1 MSAQS
6 IIDQVSWIK
15 RPQGQDEQADRSLSD
30 TVSAIIA
37 RVRQDGDAALR
48 KFSRQFDKLEPQQFE
63 VTAAEI
69 DQALANMDPQTR
81 RDSEFAIS
89 QVRRFAQAQFA
100 TIQPLEVETLP
111 GVHLGHRIIPVQT
124 VGCYVPGGRYPILS
138 APVMS
143 IVPATVAG
151 CEQIIACLPP
161 GAHPT
166 MIAVCHLAGAHRI
179 FKVGGAQAIAAM
191 AWGTESIPAVDKI
204 VGPGNA
210 WVNEAKRQAF
220 GKVGIDALAGP
231 SEIFTVADETA
242 DPRMLAADLLAQAE
256 HDVHTRVGLATTSS
270 DIAQRTLAE
279 IERQLGNLPTAATA
293 GEAWRRQG
301 EIVVCNTE
309 QQLIAFADYM
319 ATEHLQVHTRDPH
332 ATAAKIRNYGSL
344 FIGQNAS
351 VVFSDKCCGTNHTL
365 PTMAAARYTGG
376 LWVGAYVKVCTHQWI
391 DDSGIAAIAEPAI
404 RQSRTEGMQGHRRAA
419 EIRLR
424 PQEIDAIT
432 AGTRD

>member
-1 MSAQS
+1 MLN
-6 IIDQVSWIK
+6 QVSWIK
-15 RPQGQDEQADRSLSD
+15 RPQGQDAQADRSL
-30 TVSAIIA
+30 TEKVSAIIE
-37 RVRQDGDAALR
+37 RVKTEGDTALR
-48 KFSRQFDKLEPQQFE
+48 AFSQQFDNVVPTQFE
-63 VTAAEI
+63 VSEQEIAE
-69 DQALANMDPQTR
+69 ALQGMDAQTR
-81 RDSEFAIS
+81 RDSEFAIN
-89 QVRRFAQAQFA
+89 QVRRFAQAQLA
-100 TIQPLEVETLP
+100 TMQPLEVETLP

-161 GAHPT
+161 GAHPA

-179 FKVGGAQAIAAM
+179 FRVGGAQAIAAM
-191 AWGTESIPAVDKI
+191 AWGTESIPSVDKI

-210 WVNEAKRQAF
+210 FVNEAKRQVF
-220 GKVGIDALAGP
+220 GRVGIDALAGP
-231 SEIFTVADETA
+231 SEIFTIADDSA
-242 DPRMLAADLLAQAE
+242 DPRILAADMLAQAE
-256 HDVHTRVGLATTSS
+256 HDIHTRVGLATTSR
-270 DIAQRTLAE
+270 DIAECTLAE
-279 IERQLGNLPTAATA
+279 VERQLASLPTAATA

-301 EIVVCNTE
+301 EIVLCE
-309 QQLIAFADYM
+309 DEAQLIAFADHM

-376 LWVGAYVKVCTHQWI
+376 LWVGAYVKICTHQWI
-391 DDSGIAAIAEPAI
+391 DEQGIPAIAEPAI

-424 PQEIDAIT
+424 PQDIDAIT
-432 AGTRD
+432 NGMRD

>member
-1 MSAQS
+1 MSVQS
-6 IIDQVSWIK
+6 IVDQVSWIK
-15 RPQGQDEQADRSLSD
+15 RPQGQDAQADKSLTD
-30 TVSAIIA
+30 KVSAIIA
-37 RVRQDGDAALR
+37 RVKDEGDAALR
-48 KFSRQFDKLEPQQFE
+48 DFSQQFDKVVPAQFE
-63 VTAAEI
+63 VTPEEI
-69 DQALANMDPQTR
+69 ETALRDMDPQTR
-81 RDSEFAIS
+81 RDSEFAIA
-89 QVRRFAQAQFA
+89 QVRRFAEAQLA
-100 TIQPLEVETLP
+100 TMQPLEVETLP

-151 CEQIIACLPP
+151 CEQIVACLPP
-161 GAHPT
+161 AAHPS

-179 FKVGGAQAIAAM
+179 FKIGGAQAVAAM
-191 AWGTESIPAVDKI
+191 AWGTESVPAVDKI

-210 WVNEAKRQAF
+210 FVNEAKRQVF

-231 SEIFTVADETA
+231 SEIFTIADDSA
-242 DPRMLAADLLAQAE
+242 DARIIAADLLAQAE
-256 HDVHTRVGLATTSS
+256 HDVHTRVGLATTSRA
-270 DIAQRTLAE
+270 IAEGTLAE
-279 IERQLGNLPTAATA
+279 IERQLMTLPTAATA

-301 EIVVCNTE
+301 EIVVCDSE
-309 QQLIAFADYM
+309 EQLIAFADYM

-332 ATAAKIRNYGSL
+332 GTAAKIRNYGSL

-376 LWVGAYVKVCTHQWI
+376 LWVGAYVKICTHQWI
-391 DDSGIAAIAEPAI
+391 DEQGIAAIAEPAI

-424 PQEIDAIT
+424 PEALDAIT
-432 AGTRD
+432 SGLRD

>member
-1 MSAQS
+1 M
-6 IIDQVSWIK
+6 IEQVIWIK
-15 RPQGQDEQADRSLSD
+15 HPQGQDAQADRSLAEK
-30 TVSAIIA
+30 VSAIIE
-37 RVRQDGDAALR
+37 RVRSEGDAALR
-48 KFSRQFDKLEPQQFE
+48 AYSQQFDNVVPAQFE
-63 VTAAEI
+63 VSGHEIAE
-69 DQALANMDPQTR
+69 ALEGMDAQTR
-81 RDSEFAIS
+81 RDSEFAIN
-89 QVRRFAQAQFA
+89 QVRRFAQAQLA
-100 TIQPLEVETLP
+100 TMQPLEVETLP

-161 GAHPT
+161 GAHPS

-191 AWGTESIPAVDKI
+191 AWGTESIPSVDKI

-210 WVNEAKRQAF
+210 FVNEAKRQAF

-231 SEIFTVADETA
+231 SEIFTLADDSA
-242 DPRMLAADLLAQAE
+242 DPRILAADMLAQAE
-256 HDVHTRVGLATTSS
+256 HDVHTRVGLATTSR
-270 DIAQRTLAE
+270 DIAERTLAE
-279 IERQLGNLPTAATA
+279 VERQLASLPTAATA

-301 EIVVCNTE
+301 EIVLCE
-309 QQLIAFADYM
+309 DEAQLIAFANHM

-376 LWVGAYVKVCTHQWI
+376 LWVGAYVKICTHQWI
-391 DDSGIAAIAEPAI
+391 DEQGIPAIAEPAI

-432 AGTRD
+432 TGMRD

>member
-1 MSAQS
+1 MLN
-6 IIDQVSWIK
+6 QVSWIK
-15 RPQGQDEQADRSLSD
+15 RPQGQDAQADRSL
-30 TVSAIIA
+30 TEKVSAIIE
-37 RVRQDGDAALR
+37 RVKTEGDTALR
-48 KFSRQFDKLEPQQFE
+48 AFSQQFDSVVPTHFE
-63 VTAAEI
+63 VSEQEIAE
-69 DQALANMDPQTR
+69 ALEGMDAQTR
-81 RDSEFAIS
+81 RDSEFAIN
-89 QVRRFAQAQFA
+89 QVRRFAQAQLA
-100 TIQPLEVETLP
+100 TMQPLEVETLP

-179 FKVGGAQAIAAM
+179 FRVGGAQAIAAM
-191 AWGTESIPAVDKI
+191 AWGTESIPSVDKI

-210 WVNEAKRQAF
+210 FVNEAKRQVF
-220 GKVGIDALAGP
+220 GRVGIDALAGP
-231 SEIFTVADETA
+231 SEIFTIADDSA
-242 DPRMLAADLLAQAE
+242 DPRILAADMLAQAE
-256 HDVHTRVGLATTSS
+256 HDIHTRVGLATTSR
-270 DIAQRTLAE
+270 DIAERTLAE
-279 IERQLGNLPTAATA
+279 VERQLASLPTAATA

-301 EIVVCNTE
+301 EIVLCE
-309 QQLIAFADYM
+309 DEAQLIAFADHM

-376 LWVGAYVKVCTHQWI
+376 LWVGAYVKICTHQWI
-391 DDSGIAAIAEPAI
+391 DEQGIPAIAEPAI

-424 PQEIDAIT
+424 PQDIDAIT
-432 AGTRD
+432 TGMRD

>member
-1 MSAQS
+1 MSAQA
-6 IIDQVSWIK
+6 ITEQVSWIK
-15 RPQGQDEQADRSLSD
+15 RPQGQDAQADRTLTD
-30 TVSAIIA
+30 KVSAIIE
-37 RVRQDGDAALR
+37 RVKTEGDAALR
-48 KFSRQFDKLEPQQFE
+48 AFSQQFDNVVPEQFE
-63 VTAAEI
+63 VTAQEI
-69 DQALANMDPQTR
+69 ENALNDLDPQTR
-81 RDSEFAIS
+81 RDSEFAIA
-89 QVRRFAQAQFA
+89 QVRRFAQAQLA
-100 TIQPLEVETLP
+100 TMQPLEVETMP

-161 GAHPT
+161 AAHPA

-179 FKVGGAQAIAAM
+179 FKIGGAQAIAAM
-191 AWGTESIPAVDKI
+191 AWGTDSVPAVDKI

-210 WVNEAKRQAF
+210 FVNEAKRQVF

-231 SEIFTVADETA
+231 SEIFTVADDSA
-242 DPRMLAADLLAQAE
+242 DPRILAADLLAQAE
-256 HDVHTRVGLATTSS
+256 HDVHTRVGLATTSRA
-270 DIAQRTLAE
+270 IAEGTLME
-279 IERQLGNLPTAATA
+279 IERQLTTLPTAATA

-301 EIVVCNTE
+301 EIVLCDTE
-309 QQLIAFADYM
+309 EQLIALADFM

-332 ATAAKIRNYGSL
+332 GTAAKIRNYGSL

-376 LWVGAYVKVCTHQWI
+376 LWVGAYVKICTHQWI
-391 DDSGIAAIAEPAI
+391 DDKGIAAIAEPAI

-424 PQEIDAIT
+424 PEAIDAIT
-432 AGTRD
+432 SGTRD

>member
-1 MSAQS
+1 MSAQA
-6 IIDQVSWIK
+6 ITEQVSWIK
-15 RPQGQDEQADRSLSD
+15 RPQGQDAQADRTLTD
-30 TVSAIIA
+30 KVSAIIE
-37 RVRQDGDAALR
+37 RVKTEGDAALR
-48 KFSRQFDKLEPQQFE
+48 AFSQQFDNVVPEQFE
-63 VTAAEI
+63 VTAQEI
-69 DQALANMDPQTR
+69 ENALNDLDPQTR
-81 RDSEFAIS
+81 RDSEFAIA
-89 QVRRFAQAQFA
+89 QVRRFAQAQLA
-100 TIQPLEVETLP
+100 TMQPLEVETLP

-161 GAHPT
+161 AAHPA

-179 FKVGGAQAIAAM
+179 FKIGGAQAIAAM
-191 AWGTESIPAVDKI
+191 AWGTDSVPAVDKI

-210 WVNEAKRQAF
+210 FVNEAKRQVF

-231 SEIFTVADETA
+231 SEIFTVADDSA
-242 DPRMLAADLLAQAE
+242 DPRILAADLLAQAE
-256 HDVHTRVGLATTSS
+256 HDVHTRVGLATTSRA
-270 DIAQRTLAE
+270 IAEGTLME
-279 IERQLGNLPTAATA
+279 IERQLTTLPTAATA

-301 EIVVCNTE
+301 EIVLCDTE
-309 QQLIAFADYM
+309 EQLIAFADFM

-332 ATAAKIRNYGSL
+332 GTAAKIRNYGSL

-376 LWVGAYVKVCTHQWI
+376 LWVGAYVKICTHQWI
-391 DDSGIAAIAEPAI
+391 DDKGIAAIAEPAI

-424 PQEIDAIT
+424 PEAIDAIT
-432 AGTRD
+432 SGTRD